1 MQKRKVTIRDVAER
15 AGVSKV
21 TVSYVL
27 NDRQSAVKIS
37 EETKQRI
44 WAAVEELGYHPNA
57 VARALARKRTDT
69 IAIVLQFPAVFRG
82 WSGFTNE
89 LMHGASDKAI
99 QLGYDLILHT
109 KAQSS
114 IMGELQAIT
123 DGRADGALLLR
134 DYDDPLPGMLAER
147 GFPYMLF
154 FTRSPRRDTYWVDC
168 DNFLGGRLAT
178 EHLLRLGHTK
188 ILHLTG
194 SPASASVVD
203 RLAGYRD
210 TLRANDIPVR
220 QEWIVQVNHPGDD
233 FTSFTRLMQSAD
245 RPTAIFAWSDDVAI
259 RAMSICRE
267 INLRVPQD
275 VAIIGYD
282 STGICEH
289 TNPPL
294 TSVRQPIYEMACS
307 AMQTLVDLIEGN
319 DPPERHTI
327 YAPALD
333 IRGSCGAKQ
342 ISKE

>member
-1 MQKRKVTIRDVAER
+1 MKVQKRKVTIRDVAER

-21 TVSYVL
+21 TVSYIL
-27 NDRQSAVKIS
+27 NGRQTAVKIS
-37 EETKQRI
+37 DETKQRV

-69 IAIVLQFPAVFRG
+69 IAIILQFPAVFRG

-99 QLGYDLILHT
+99 QLGFDLILHT

-114 IMGELQAIT
+114 ITGELQAIT

-147 GFPYMLF
+147 GFPYVLF

-178 EHLLRLGHTK
+178 EHLLRLGHSK

-210 TLRANDIPVR
+210 TLRVNNLPVL

-233 FTSFTRLMQSAD
+233 FTSFARLMQSAD
-245 RPTAIFAWSDDVAI
+245 RPTAVFAWSDDVAI

-267 INLRVPQD
+267 LGLRVPQD
-275 VAIIGYD
+275 VAIVGFD
-282 STGICEH
+282 STVVCEH

-294 TSVRQPIYEMACS
+294 TSVRQPIYEMASS
-307 AMQTLVDLIEGN
+307 AMQILVDLIEGKE
-319 DPPERHTI
+319 PAERHSICT
-327 YAPALD
+327 PTLE
-333 IRGSCGAKQ
+333 IRGSCMARN
-342 ISKE
+342 